1 MKRLPLTTNEYSIP
15 KTRKYYEQFF
25 PSELEKLDK
34 TNHFLDEYVSKLT
47 QRGKK
52 AQTPCCSLNVYV
64 PSNTYIEILTPEGD
78 GTSRWG
84 LWGMLKPW
92 EWSPHELH

>member
-1 MKRLPLTTNEYSIP
+1 MKKLPLTTNEYSIP

-47 QRGKK
+47 QGEKK
-52 AQTPCCSLNVYV
+52 HRIPALV
-64 PSNTYIEILTPEGD
+64 
-78 GTSRWG
+78 
-84 LWGMLKPW
+84 
-92 EWSPHELH
+92 